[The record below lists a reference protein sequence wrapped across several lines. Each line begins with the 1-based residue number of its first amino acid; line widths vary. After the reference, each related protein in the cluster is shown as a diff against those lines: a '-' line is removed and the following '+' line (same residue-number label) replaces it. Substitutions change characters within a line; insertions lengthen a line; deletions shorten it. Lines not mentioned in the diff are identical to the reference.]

1 MAPKCVDTWTVAS
14 LGATL
19 FLYMM
24 RLNKILSAR
33 GALVTAG
40 LLASGSCGG
49 ALGPED
55 LGRIE
60 VAAGNNQE
68 VSAGTAVPTPP
79 AVRALSDDG
88 RPIPGVVVTFVV
100 TDGGGTL
107 TGAAATSNAEGIAAV
122 ASWTLGTEVGQNVLN
137 ATAPGAT
144 QRAVFIARGFVGPAG
159 LVEKLLGDGQTVTA
173 GLPVPVVPAVRVT
186 DEFGNVVTDLQITF
200 TAATGGGSVGSATAT
215 TDGNGEADVGSWTLG
230 AAPGPNTLLVTAGEA
245 TATFEGTGVP
255 GPVAVVLAA
264 GDGQTTTVGKLL
276 PSQPQVL
283 VTDGLGL
290 PVADVP
296 VAFTVISGG
305 GTIGANSV
313 NTDAAGLAGVEW
325 TVGTGTGT
333 NTLEASLAALG
344 TVAFTAEGTPDVP
357 VSLQA
362 VAGDGQFG
370 AVDKP
375 VPAPPAVLVQDQFS
389 NPVPGVSV
397 VFTVTSGGG
406 TITGSPAVSDD
417 AGIAAAET
425 WTMGPAEGTNSV
437 DALVSGIATL
447 TFNAT
452 GLASVYNIEIVRL
465 GGGGGAGITNALA
478 DATIRWE
485 QLIIGDLADVSFAA
499 SPVDAA
505 VCGVRHP
512 AFNDIVDDV
521 RIFVQLEEID
531 GPGNILGS
539 AGPCF
544 VRDADML
551 TVIGVIRF
559 DIDDLP
565 RLETDGRLLDV
576 VIHEMGHVLGV
587 GTLWDD
593 FGFLVNPSLP
603 TNEGA
608 DTHFTGPFS
617 ITAFNAAGGSGFS
630 SGLKVPVE
638 NTQGGAGTRDSH
650 WRESV
655 FETEVMTGFIDTV
668 NPLSA
673 VTVESLHDLGY
684 IVNTTLA
691 DPYSLPGTASP
702 AARSGERR
710 KLGIPLVSDI
720 RRGPIYI
727 VERDGKITAV
737 IRR

>member
-1 MAPKCVDTWTVAS
+1 M
-14 LGATL
+14 
-19 FLYMM
+19 
-24 RLNKILSAR
+24 
-33 GALVTAG
+33 TAG
-40 LLASGSCGG
+40 VLASGSCGG

-60 VAAGNNQE
+60 VAEGNNQE
-68 VSAGTAVPTPP
+68 VSAGTVVPTPP

-230 AAPGPNTLLVTAGEA
+230 GAPGPNTLVVTAGEA

-255 GPVAVVLAA
+255 GPVALAVAA
-264 GDGQTTTVGKLL
+264 GDGQTTTVGTLL
-276 PSQPQVL
+276 PTQPQVL

-325 TVGTGTGT
+325 TVGTRTGT

-357 VSLQA
+357 ASLQA

-370 AVDKP
+370 AVGKP
-375 VPAPPAVLVQDQFS
+375 VPAPPAVLVQDQFG

-397 VFTVTSGGG
+397 VFSVTSGGG

-452 GLASVYNIEIVRL
+452 GLASVYDIEIVQL
-465 GGGGGAGITNALA
+465 GDGGAAIVQALA
-478 DATIRWE
+478 NAALRWE
-485 QLIIGDLADVSFAA
+485 QLII
-499 SPVDAA
+499 
-505 VCGVRHP
+505 
-512 AFNDIVDDV
+512 
-521 RIFVQLEEID
+521 
-531 GPGNILGS
+531 
-539 AGPCF
+539 
-544 VRDADML
+544 
-551 TVIGVIRF
+551 
-559 DIDDLP
+559 
-565 RLETDGRLLDV
+565 
-576 VIHEMGHVLGV
+576 
-587 GTLWDD
+587 
-593 FGFLVNPSLP
+593 
-603 TNEGA
+603 
-608 DTHFTGPFS
+608 
-617 ITAFNAAGGSGFS
+617 
-630 SGLKVPVE
+630 
-638 NTQGGAGTRDSH
+638 
-650 WRESV
+650 
-655 FETEVMTGFIDTV
+655 
-668 NPLSA
+668 
-673 VTVESLHDLGY
+673 
-684 IVNTTLA
+684 
-691 DPYSLPGTASP
+691 
-702 AARSGERR
+702 
-710 KLGIPLVSDI
+710 
-720 RRGPIYI
+720 
-727 VERDGKITAV
+727 
-737 IRR
+737 

>member
-1 MAPKCVDTWTVAS
+1 
-14 LGATL
+14 
-19 FLYMM
+19 M
-24 RLNKILSAR
+24 RLYQIFSVR

-60 VAAGNNQE
+60 VAEGNNQE
-68 VSAGTAVPTPP
+68 VLAGTAVPTPP

-88 RPIPGVVVTFVV
+88 RPVPGVVVTFVV

-107 TGAAATSNAEGIAAV
+107 TGAEATSNADGIAAV
-122 ASWTLGTEVGQNVLN
+122 TSWTLGTEVGLNVLN
-137 ATAPGAT
+137 ATATGAT
-144 QRAVFIARGFVGPAG
+144 QRAVFIARGLVGPPG
-159 LVEKLLGDGQTVTA
+159 IVEKLLGDGQTVTA
-173 GLPVPVVPAVRVT
+173 GLPVPVVPTVRVT
-186 DEFGNVVTDLQITF
+186 DQFGNVVTDLQITF
-200 TAATGGGSVGSATAT
+200 TAATGGGSVGAATAT

-230 AAPGPNTLLVTAGEA
+230 DAPGPNTLAVTAGEA

-255 GPVAVVLAA
+255 GPIALAVAA
-264 GDGQTTTVGKLL
+264 GDGQTTTVGTLV
-276 PSQPQVL
+276 PTQPQVL

-296 VAFTVISGG
+296 IAFTVIAGG
-305 GTIGANSV
+305 GTIGADLV
-313 NTDAAGLAGVEW
+313 NTDADGLVSVEW
-325 TVGTGTGT
+325 TVGTRTGT
-333 NTLEASLAALG
+333 NTLEASLETLG

-357 VSLQA
+357 ASLQA
-362 VAGDGQFG
+362 VDGDGQFG
-370 AVDKP
+370 AVGEP
-375 VPAPPAVLVQDQFS
+375 VPAPPAVLVQDQFD

-397 VFTVTSGGG
+397 VFSVTSGGG

-417 AGIAAAET
+417 EGIAAAEA

-437 DALVSGIATL
+437 DALVSGIAPL
-447 TFNAT
+447 MFNAT
-452 GLASVYNIEIVRL
+452 ALAEVYDIEIVTL
-465 GGGGGAGITNALA
+465 GAGGPAIAQALV
-478 DATIRWE
+478 DAAVRWE

-499 SPVDAA
+499 NPVDSAQ
-505 VCGVRHP
+505 CGVRHP
-512 AFNDIVDDV
+512 GFNDIVDDV

-531 GPGNILGS
+531 GPGNVLAL

-544 VRDADML
+544 LRDADML
-551 TVIGVIRF
+551 TVVGVMRF
-559 DIDDLP
+559 DTDDLP

-576 VIHEMGHVLGV
+576 VIHEIGHVLGV
-587 GTLWDD
+587 GSLWDD

-603 TNEGA
+603 GNEGA
-608 DTHFTGPFS
+608 DTHFTGPRG
-617 ITAFNAAGGSGFS
+617 IAAFDAAGGSSFS
-630 SGLKVPVE
+630 PGSKVPVE

-655 FETEVMTGFIDTV
+655 FETELMTGFVDGV

-673 VTVESLHDLGY
+673 VTVESLGDLGY
-684 IVNTTLA
+684 IVNANLA
-691 DPYSLPGTASP
+691 DPYSLPGTA
-702 AARSGERR
+702 AAALRGGEQRE
-710 KLGIPLVSDI
+710 LGIPLANDI

-727 VERDGKITAV
+727 VERDGRIMAV